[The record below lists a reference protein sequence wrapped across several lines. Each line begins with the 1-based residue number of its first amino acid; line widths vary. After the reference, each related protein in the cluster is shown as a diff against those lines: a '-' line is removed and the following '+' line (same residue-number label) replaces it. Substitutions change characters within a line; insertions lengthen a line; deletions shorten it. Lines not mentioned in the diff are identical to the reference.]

1 MKSSTQIF
9 LASLIMVKII
19 LGSIFIYQVELDP
32 LFLERNAMASEEAE
46 KDPEGIAKP
55 ARHRSR
61 SGEAG
66 GEDANTDEVQKD
78 PEGMPDEDETIVN
91 EEEIDLNFLLKKK
104 DELKREEE
112 ELAKKRAELM
122 AILEEMNNKIAIIT
136 QLRNKIRAE
145 MGRKK
150 TIQEKELRHLKKIY
164 SSMKPQKAASLIE
177 KLDMGFAVELLAN
190 MKGDAVG
197 SILSFVDIEK
207 AAKIT
212 EQLAKRK

>member
-1 MKSSTQIF
+1 MKSLTQIF
-9 LASLIMVKII
+9 LASLIIVKII

-46 KDPEGIAKP
+46 KDPEGM
-55 ARHRSR
+55 
-61 SGEAG
+61 
-66 GEDANTDEVQKD
+66 
-78 PEGMPDEDETIVN
+78 PEEDETIVN

-104 DELKREEE
+104 DELKGEEE

-122 AILEEMNNKIAIIT
+122 AILEEMNNKIAILT

-177 KLDMGFAVELLAN
+177 KLDMSFAVELLAN

>member
-1 MKSSTQIF
+1 MKSLTQIF
-9 LASLIMVKII
+9 LASLIIVKII

-46 KDPEGIAKP
+46 KDPEGM
-55 ARHRSR
+55 
-61 SGEAG
+61 
-66 GEDANTDEVQKD
+66 
-78 PEGMPDEDETIVN
+78 PEEDETIVN

-104 DELKREEE
+104 DELKGEEE

-122 AILEEMNNKIAIIT
+122 AILEEMNNKIAILT

-177 KLDMGFAVELLAN
+177 KLDMSFAVELLAN

-212 EQLAKRK
+212 EQLAKRSKGSLWSNSREGLQ

>member
-1 MKSSTQIF
+1 LLQAGYNKERSMKSLTQIF
-9 LASLIMVKII
+9 LASLIIVKII

-46 KDPEGIAKP
+46 KDPEGM
-55 ARHRSR
+55 
-61 SGEAG
+61 
-66 GEDANTDEVQKD
+66 
-78 PEGMPDEDETIVN
+78 PEEDETIVN

-104 DELKREEE
+104 DELKGEEE

-122 AILEEMNNKIAIIT
+122 AILEEMNNKIAILT

-177 KLDMGFAVELLAN
+177 KLDMSFAVELLAN